1 LMNVEVTEWD
11 DAALELD
18 GLMRARREA
27 DHAVMSPGVAVEV
40 FGLQK

>member
-1 LMNVEVTEWD
+1 MNVEVTEWD

-18 GLMRARREA
+18 GLMRPGREA